1 MRTSR
6 TITLPEVLAEE
17 IEKRARKL
25 GISIEECLFDTLLKE
40 LSPNESY
47 NKYLEEAQ
55 QLLEQAKEEL
65 KKQDLRQASEKI
77 WGACALAIKA
87 HAMARKGIKPQSHK
101 DLWMYKEEA
110 AKELGNWIKVAFR
123 QANLMHVNF
132 YEDMAT
138 REDVEEVLKEV
149 EKLVKTIKETL
160 KTHQK

>member
-1 MRTSR
+1 MPTAS
-6 TITLPEVLAEE
+6 P
-17 IEKRARKL
+17 
-25 GISIEECLFDTLLKE
+25 KE

-47 NKYLEEAQ
+47 NKHLEEAQ

-65 KKQDLRQASEKI
+65 KKQNLRQASEKI

-87 HAMARKGIKPQSHK
+87 HAMARKGIKPQSHR
-101 DLWMYKEEA
+101 DLWTYKEEI